1 MISSIFGK
9 KPDAKEVLKE
19 ETRNLKRNEREIE
32 REK

>member
-9 KPDAKEVLKE
+9 RPDVKEVLKE
-19 ETRNLKRNEREIE
+19 ETHNLKRNEREIE